1 MNRFSL
7 TYIVYL
13 IGIMVTFSLIASVP
27 CIGQVETRTLSGTV
41 LDTGGKPI
49 SGFTINLSPA
59 FKISKTNENG
69 AFTFTDVPAGPVQ
82 IMIPP
87 RQFGENEKPTFNL
100 EPDAEIVSIKIG
112 GITIYQNR
120 RPPFGGINFAVKPD
134 SHLKNIEVTVRP
146 RMRIRA
152 RVVFKDGTPL
162 TNASISTVIRSN
174 GTRSGGAT
182 TDSEGYFLHY
192 LENNGEPVLFT
203 ASVKYKGLSAESEQ
217 FEIEAGGRYDDLVL
231 TLDGNAPPTA
241 APPQS
246 KPAKESLPN
255 LLRKLTG
262 TPTPPDKPKTAQSN
276 GAATPTPSDKPM
288 PTPTDPT
295 ATTIQQQPRVEV
307 EQGQVE
313 PNVTRTTV
321 TRTTVNRQAR
331 RPPWEKDAWAVNPA
345 NGHAYK
351 KIRCASL
358 KDAKNRATDEGAYLV
373 TINDEAEQ
381 KWLSGL
387 FGNHLYWIGL
397 SDAEKEGEWVWQNGE
412 LLTYTN
418 WGPKHSF
425 PRSTLSFEQK
435 DSAVMTFVNGQWHA
449 VGPGDLFWRMTKMAI
464 LEKGIPRTGE
474 ATESE

>member
-13 IGIMVTFSLIASVP
+13 IGIMATFSLIASVP
-27 CIGQVETRTLSGTV
+27 CIGQAEASTLSGTV
-41 LDTGGKPI
+41 LDTEGKPI

-59 FKISKTNENG
+59 FKISKTDENG
-69 AFTFTDVPAGPVQ
+69 VFTFTDVPAGTVQ
-82 IMIPP
+82 VMIPP

-100 EPDAEIVSIKIG
+100 EPNAEIVSIKIG

-120 RPPFGGINFAVKPD
+120 RPPFGGISFAVKPGG
-134 SHLKNIEVTVRP
+134 HLKNMEVTVRP

-152 RVVFKDGTPL
+152 RVVFKNGTPL
-162 TNASISTVIRSN
+162 TNASISTVITGN

-182 TDSEGYFLHY
+182 TDAEGYFLHY
-192 LENNGEPVLFT
+192 LENNGEPALFT

-231 TLDGNAPPTA
+231 TLDGNAPPAA

-246 KPAKESLPN
+246 KPSKESLPN

-262 TPTPPDKPKTAQSN
+262 TPTPPDKPKTTEST
-276 GAATPTPSDKPM
+276 GTATPTPRDKPTQVKPSVTAS
-288 PTPTDPT
+288 PTPN
-295 ATTIQQQPRVEV
+295 R
-307 EQGQVE
+307 
-313 PNVTRTTV
+313 RT
-321 TRTTVNRQAR
+321 R

-351 KIRCASL
+351 KIRCGSL
-358 KDAKNRATDEGAYLV
+358 KDAKDRATDEGAYLV

-397 SDAEKEGEWVWQNGE
+397 SDAEKEGEWTWQNGE
-412 LLTYTN
+412 PLTYTN

-425 PRSTLSFEQK
+425 PRSTLSPEEMN
-435 DSAVMTFVNGQWHA
+435 SAVMTFINGQWHA
-449 VGPGDLFWRMTKMAI
+449 VGPGDLLWRMTKMAI
-464 LEKGIPRTGE
+464 LEKADVFDDSPPKE
-474 ATESE
+474 K